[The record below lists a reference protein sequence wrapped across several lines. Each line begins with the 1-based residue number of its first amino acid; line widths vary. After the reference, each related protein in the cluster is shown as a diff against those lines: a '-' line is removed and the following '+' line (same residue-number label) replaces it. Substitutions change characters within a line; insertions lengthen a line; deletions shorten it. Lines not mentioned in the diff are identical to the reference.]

1 MLLLSVVHHGCVSVA
16 GGHIIKGDMAPDSRV
31 KKREGEGHH
40 IAHLD
45 VIHCSSV
52 VGCHM
57 ATVSHVKK
65 GEGGRESCW
74 LTLTLSMVHRCCVSS
89 FVCS

>member
-1 MLLLSVVHHGCVSVA
+1 VVVVVSVA
-16 GGHIIKGDMAPDSRV
+16 GGHVTKGDMAPDSHV
-31 KKREGEGHH
+31 KKREGEGSH

-52 VGCHM
+52 VGCHV
-57 ATVSHVKK
+57 ATVSQVKK

-74 LTLTLSMVHRCCVSS
+74 LTSTLSMVCRRVSPFARS
-89 FVCS
+89 